1 MSLSD
6 LLQQYKFYDK
16 NFISFLSEK
25 GDTTKANSKMNSIQ
39 EISLFLNFFAEK
51 IRYFWKTIIL
61 Y

>member
-16 NFISFLSEK
+16 NFRSFLSEK

-51 IRYFWKTIIL
+51 IRYF
-61 Y
+61 